1 MNAENICTH
10 SKSFYM
16 MVCISPLD
24 IGKAIYYR
32 KFKNFKIKPK
42 YFSPLRSFTIMS
54 VLLLLEIRFPFIRT
68 LHFKKSS
75 IVLVQPFQSKAES
88 KL

>member
-1 MNAENICTH
+1 MIVGL
-10 SKSFYM
+10 SS
-16 MVCISPLD
+16 LG

-42 YFSPLRSFTIMS
+42 YCFPLRSFTIMPA
-54 VLLLLEIRFPFIRT
+54 LLSLEIRFSFIST
-68 LHFKKSS
+68 LHFKNS
-75 IVLVQPFQSKAES
+75 IVLVQPVSFQSKAES